1 MNAGVQGMPGRPGRV
16 TLRAMTTK
24 EQLHQLV
31 DELSDAEAEDALR
44 VMVARREH
52 EISPRIVVDDDEAQR
67 FLAALE
73 APAAFEPGLRR
84 LTERPRTLGA

>member
-1 MNAGVQGMPGRPGRV
+1 
-16 TLRAMTTK
+16 MTTK

-52 EISPRIVVDDDEAQR
+52 EISPRIVLDDDEAER
-67 FLAALE
+67 FLDALE
-73 APAAFEPGLRR
+73 NPAAFEPGPRR
-84 LTERPRTLGA
+84 LTERSRLLGTTDSTRLGRSAAVAA

>member
-1 MNAGVQGMPGRPGRV
+1 
-16 TLRAMTTK
+16 MTTR

-52 EISPRIVVDDDEAQR
+52 EISPRIVLDDDEAQL
-67 FLAALE
+67 FLSALE
-73 APAAFEPGLRR
+73 DPAAFEPGLRR
-84 LTERPRTLGA
+84 LTERARTLGA

>member
-1 MNAGVQGMPGRPGRV
+1 
-16 TLRAMTTK
+16 MTTR

-52 EISPRIVVDDDEAQR
+52 EVSPRVMLDDEEAQR
-67 FLAALE
+67 FLDALE
-73 APAAFEPGLRR
+73 DAAAFEPGLRR
-84 LTERPRTLGA
+84 LTERSRTLGA